1 LPKSGFDRIFKE
13 LAKWFF
19 KDYAKRIE
27 SDYELLKF
35 PRKTDIL
42 LVEVDEEKV
51 SKLKIFN
58 YLRHWNGI
66 EFKSETDAFGRDD
79 LYKIGV
85 YIGGIL
91 LQEKIKHLEDF
102 TWTVITTLKPTKL
115 FAKYYDRIDRISEGV
130 YCIRN
135 FQIVPVHWIVIQ
147 ELPETFDT
155 EYKWLMEFSV
165 GEKRKKFL
173 KKLLTNL
180 QGDENNDLVKFAM
193 PLYTDEIVEIMK
205 NEGITM
211 TMVEK
216 NIFKWA
222 DQLGILEKTKNDGK
236 IETAI
241 KMIEKGYSDSEISDL
256 TGLSVDEI
264 KKVVKK

>member
-1 LPKSGFDRIFKE
+1 M
-13 LAKWFF
+13 
-19 KDYAKRIE
+19 
-27 SDYELLKF
+27 
-35 PRKTDIL
+35 
-42 LVEVDEEKV
+42 
-51 SKLKIFN
+51 
-58 YLRHWNGI
+58 
-66 EFKSETDAFGRDD
+66 
-79 LYKIGV
+79 
-85 YIGGIL
+85 
-91 LQEKIKHLEDF
+91 
-102 TWTVITTLKPTKL
+102 
-115 FAKYYDRIDRISEGV
+115 
-130 YCIRN
+130 
-135 FQIVPVHWIVIQ
+135 HWIVIQ

-222 DQLGILEKTKNDGK
+222 DQLGILEKAKNDGIENTK
-236 IETAI
+236 LETAK
-241 KMIEKGYSDSEISDL
+241 KMIDEGMDNKLISKI

-264 KKVVKK
+264 KNVVKK